1 MIFGHNF
8 WKDVLLIMVNAS
20 ELLFAW
26 SFQGYPHL
34 PIISLP
40 AHICMP
46 NIVFGIFGVY
56 DAPNMVKW
64 GYPWK
69 DHAKYHLAWFPHCR
83 SNVKLQSG
91 GLNWFMGLYYR
102 LYNAENCFVPFLYK
116 VVLLFKSWSGKLK
129 KKIGAFLVNN
139 LRYFIWYLFHLHLI
153 FIWYFICSRERKL
166 FWFLSNF

>member
-8 WKDVLLIMVNAS
+8 WNDVLLKHGQCVWTPFCVIFSGIPPLAHNR
-20 ELLFAW
+20 L
-26 SFQGYPHL
+26 
-34 PIISLP
+34 

-46 NIVFGIFGVY
+46 NIVFGVF

-83 SNVKLQSG
+83 SNVKLRSG
-91 GLNWFMGLYYR
+91 SLNWFMGLYYR
-102 LYNAENCFVPFLYK
+102 LYNAENCFVPFLYR
-116 VVLLFKSWSGKLK
+116 VVLLFKSWSGKWK

-153 FIWYFICSRERKL
+153 LSWYFICSRERKL